1 MKSVIKSRVLSGLF
15 FLLGI
20 VTFLAGQ
27 TKMSTNIVNF
37 KVSGTSP
44 MHDWDMNSSEAQCSA
59 VFNLDAKNNISDI
72 TDMTL
77 TVSSRALKSGKGLMD
92 KKAYNALKAEQHPNI
107 TAKLLSADVINKD
120 GRNYEVNSKIR
131 LTIAGKSIDT
141 DLKAQVVKNSETS
154 FAVKGEK
161 KINMLDYG
169 METPGFMGVRT
180 GKDVVLS
187 FNLTLVK

>member
-1 MKSVIKSRVLSGLF
+1 MNPVTRSRLLSGLF
-15 FLLGI
+15 FLFGFI
-20 VTFLAGQ
+20 TFLTAQ
-27 TKMSTNIVNF
+27 TKLSTNAVNF

-44 MHDWDMNSSEAQCSA
+44 MHDWEMSSKEAQCGA
-59 VFNLDAKNNISDI
+59 VFNLDTKGNLSDI
-72 TDMTL
+72 TDMML
-77 TVSSRALKSGKGLMD
+77 TVSSKALKSGKGLMD
-92 KKAYNALKAEQHPNI
+92 KKAYNALKAEQNPNI
-107 TAKLLSADVINKD
+107 TAKLLSADVISKD
-120 GRNYEVNSKIR
+120 GRNYDLNAKIR

-141 DLKAQVVKNSETS
+141 DLKAQVVKNSDTS

>member
-1 MKSVIKSRVLSGLF
+1 MLSGLF
-15 FLLGI
+15 FLLGVI
-20 VTFLAGQ
+20 TFLTAQ
-27 TKMSTNIVNF
+27 TKLSTNVVNF

-44 MHDWDMNSSEAQCSA
+44 MHDWEMSSKEAQCSA
-59 VFNLDAKNNISDI
+59 VFNLDAKSNLSDI

-92 KKAYNALKAEQHPNI
+92 KKAYNALKAEQNPNI

-120 GRNYEVNSKIR
+120 GRNYDVNAKIR
-131 LTIAGKSIDT
+131 LTIAGKSVDT
-141 DLKAQVVKNSETS
+141 DLKAQVVKNSDAS

>member
-1 MKSVIKSRVLSGLF
+1 MKSATKSRVLSGLF

-20 VTFLAGQ
+20 ATFLGGQ
-27 TKMSTNIVNF
+27 AKMSTNAVNF

-59 VFNLDAKNNISDI
+59 VFSLDTKNNLTDI
-72 TDMTL
+72 TDMTM

-107 TAKLLSADVINKD
+107 TAKLLSADVIYKD
-120 GRNYEVNSKIR
+120 GRNYEVNGKIR
-131 LTIAGKSIDT
+131 LTIAGKSVDT

-187 FNLTLVK
+187 FNLTLLK